1 MAERGPH
8 DETFLFQ
15 VELTLSFRELLPRP
29 NQRDG
34 QSTEWDER
42 VADLQFR
49 DRCEYAVGHG
59 IAIVPPERAAN
70 GKVTSRRVF
79 PHGN

>member
-1 MAERGPH
+1 M
-8 DETFLFQ
+8 FQ
-15 VELTLSFRELLPRP
+15 VELALRYDRGFLARP

-34 QSTEWDER
+34 QSSEWDER

-59 IAIVPPERAAN
+59 VSIVPPEGGGA
-70 GKVTSRRVF
+70 VTSARTT
-79 PHGN
+79 